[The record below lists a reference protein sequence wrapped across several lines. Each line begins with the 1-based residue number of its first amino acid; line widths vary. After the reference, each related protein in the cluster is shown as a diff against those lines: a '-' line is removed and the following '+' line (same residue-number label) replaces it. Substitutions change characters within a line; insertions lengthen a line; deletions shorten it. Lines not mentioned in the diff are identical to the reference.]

1 LSEVLTVRADESLIR
16 GVHPEQ
22 WNTQED
28 RPSSA
33 AFNAH
38 ELSVD
43 REEMR
48 SVADCCNIRP
58 LFGHVRIAVEQV
70 LRLGLTV
77 KADPIGTDT
86 LPFDTTPSES
96 YDPAHALVLGS
107 KKAKQRLR
115 NTAITLFRPGECP
128 DARTTERGYAAPATE
143 EHAEG

>member
-1 LSEVLTVRADESLIR
+1 LSEVLTVGADEFLIR

-22 WNTQED
+22 WNTQAD

-43 REEMR
+43 REELR
-48 SVADCCNIRP
+48 SVVVCCNVRP
-58 LFGHVRIAVEQV
+58 LFGHVRIAVEEA

-86 LPFDTTPSES
+86 LPFDTTPSEA

-115 NTAITLFRPGECP
+115 NTATTLFRPGECP
-128 DARTTERGYAAPATE
+128 DAKPTRG
-143 EHAEG
+143 